1 MTTLREQLQAIYDR
15 NDALTSEL
23 VVEEA
28 SKPDHPLHSRFN
40 WDNEEAG
47 HQWRLHQ
54 AGELI
59 RSVKI
64 SFKPSED
71 EEERTVRVFHAIRT
85 NTGHS
90 YEPIEK
96 VVANPVA
103 QEILLRDMEREWRQM
118 FARYKN
124 LEAFAAMVQKDL
136 QLVAA

>member
-1 MTTLREQLQAIYDR
+1 MNLRDQLQQIYDH
-15 NDALTSEL
+15 NATLTPDL
-23 VVEEA
+23 VVREA
-28 SKPDHPLHSRFN
+28 SKPEHPLHSRFD
-40 WDNEEAG
+40 WRDDEAA
-47 HQWRLHQ
+47 HKWRLHQ

-64 SFKPSED
+64 SFKPSD
-71 EEERTVRVFHAIRT
+71 SEEERTVRVFHAIRT

>member
-54 AGELI
+54 AAELI

-64 SFKPSED
+64 TFRDKETD
-71 EEERTVRVFHAIRT
+71 EERTTRVFHAIRSD
-85 NTGHS
+85 TGHT
-90 YEPIEK
+90 YQPIEK
-96 VVANPVA
+96 IVANPVT

-118 FARYKN
+118 YARYKN

-136 QLVAA
+136 QLAAA